1 MIIYENSEFIVINK
15 PAGIASQSEKSGD
28 DSVIEILNKTYAE
41 VFPIHRLD
49 KRVSG
54 LMILALNKNSA
65 TQFQDLL
72 LRNEIHKTY
81 KCVVKINETFKEAAE
96 LHNFISH
103 NAKMHKAFIE
113 KSESKNN
120 KSASLTYRCLQ
131 KSERYALLEVKI
143 KEGRFHQ
150 IRTQLA
156 HAGMP
161 ILGDLK
167 YGYKRSSPD
176 GSIFLQA
183 NTLKFKHSLSSE
195 IINLELDLPKAWGR
209 YGF

>member
-1 MIIYENSEFIVINK
+1 MIIYQDSEFIVINK
-15 PAGIASQSEKSGD
+15 PAGIAAQSEKSGE
-28 DSVIEILNKTYAE
+28 DSVLEILSKTHAE
-41 VFPIHRLD
+41 TFPIHRLD

-54 LMILALNKNSA
+54 LMILALNKLSA
-65 TQFQDLL
+65 ARLQDQLL
-72 LRNEIHKTY
+72 KNEINKTY
-81 KCVVKINETFKEAAE
+81 KCVVQLNNDFKDAGI

-120 KSASLTYRCLQ
+120 KSASLSYKCLQ
-131 KSERYALLEVKI
+131 KSERYALLEVKL

-150 IRTQLA
+150 IRAQLA
-156 HAGMP
+156 HVGLP

-167 YGYKRSSPD
+167 YGYKRSSPN

-183 NTLKFKHSLSSE
+183 NMLEFKHPSTSE
-195 IINLELDLPKAWGR
+195 IITLKLDLPEAWER